1 MARRFGGISGQE
13 TVKILEKHFGFIF
26 ISQKGSHL
34 KLRKTENEKTITTI
48 IPNHP
53 ELAEGTL
60 RNVLKQAQVDF
71 NDFLQYK

>member
-1 MARRFGGISGQE
+1 MTSRFAGISGQE
-13 TVKILEKHFGFIF
+13 IIKILEKHFGFIF

-34 KLRKTENEKTITTI
+34 KFRKIENEKTITVI
-48 IPNHP
+48 IPNHS

-60 RNVLKQAQVDF
+60 RNILRQAQIDF